1 MEIIKMEIKV
11 IKDGTTEE
19 MVYNGL
25 ELLEKIASKI
35 VDKSNSSVS
44 LKPHQGN
51 NNTDSLK
58 TLQRDNELLL
68 TFVGTYFTIVPTLK
82 DMVTEYQKIKDSET
96 FRNKIIDRE
105 VRNLTKYQESLEVG
119 TLSDKPTDLQV
130 LKIQTQDAFKSTIAV
145 LEKLKDT
152 YSKDENTLRIEM

>member
-1 MEIIKMEIKV
+1 MEIKV

-35 VDKSNSSVS
+35 IDKSNSAVS
-44 LKPHQGN
+44 LKSDKEN
-51 NNTDSLK
+51 SNTVTLE
-58 TLQRDNELLL
+58 TLQQDNDLLL
-68 TFVGTYFTIVPTLK
+68 TFVGTYFAIVPTLK
-82 DMVTEYQKIKDSET
+82 DMVSEYQKIKDSET
-96 FRNKIIDRE
+96 LRSKIIDRQ
-105 VRNLTKYQESLEVG
+105 VRNLTRYNDSLEVG
-119 TLSDKPTDLQV
+119 KITDLNV
-130 LKIQTQDAFKSTIAV
+130 LKIQTQDAFKSTIVV

>member
-1 MEIIKMEIKV
+1 MEIKV

-35 VDKSNSSVS
+35 IDKSNSAVS
-44 LKPHQGN
+44 LKSDKEN
-51 NNTDSLK
+51 SNTVTLE
-58 TLQRDNELLL
+58 TLQQDNDLLL
-68 TFVGTYFTIVPTLK
+68 TFVGTYFAIVPTLK
-82 DMVTEYQKIKDSET
+82 DMVSEYQKIKDSET
-96 FRNKIIDRE
+96 FRSKIIDRQ
-105 VRNLTKYQESLEVG
+105 VRNLTRYNDSLEVG
-119 TLSDKPTDLQV
+119 KITDLNV

-152 YSKDENTLRIEM
+152 YSKEENTLRIEM

>member
-19 MVYNGL
+19 MVYNSL
-25 ELLEKIASKI
+25 ELLEEFATKLI
-35 VDKSNSSVS
+35 N
-44 LKPHQGN
+44 QN
-51 NNTDSLK
+51 NNAVTLE
-58 TLQRDNELLL
+58 TLQQYNELLL
-68 TFVGTYFTIVPTLK
+68 TFVKTYLVVAPTFK

-96 FRNKIIDRE
+96 FRSKIIDRE
-105 VRNLTKYQESLEVG
+105 VRNLTKYNDSLEVG
-119 TLSDKPTDLQV
+119 KITDLNV

-152 YSKDENTLRIEM
+152 YSKDENTLKIEM